1 MYNNETYN
9 PNSTE
14 FNLSKLEDFQLYH
27 KFNKQA
33 ITNINNRSVDYID
46 KVIELGKLL
55 KTFANNISKYYN
67 VSFPTLYN
75 ILVFIGNKFDI
86 DTKLQTSIIQ
96 LSKNL
101 TILKNNKN
109 IVVNEA
115 NYKGYHN
122 LLTLYFEFIFFKI
135 YKIEFKF
142 ESKSNKSNFDLEN
155 SELKNSELENSEKL
169 NEIIKKSNLS
179 NQTEQTNTTHQYFDL
194 LNLTYISRK
203 KIVVDSTGV
212 NKSTNKPTQNQTK
225 SNIENSQYFLKFI
238 SNGQEYLIKYN
249 SYWEK
254 LNNYIY
260 NGLTINALQVKY
272 NKEQNL
278 YYTTEQSLIVLEPD
292 LLFDATEI
300 AENFL
305 SSNFVI
311 ENHFLAK
318 YKDFRT
324 NKYLVLGNLVNFMLD
339 EMVTN
344 NEVDFGV
351 LVQKAF
357 KNKILSYVAL
367 YLNHQDELFGI
378 EADAKQHFLN
388 LQKVKKNINFK
399 NVLIEPSFI
408 SPIYGLQGRLD
419 LLEFDENDNNKKNI
433 IELKS
438 SKPPETMTINLGNY
452 RVPSIISFTHLIQ
465 VTCYNLLLDST
476 FKNRTGNS
484 YILYSKDNVRYLRDA
499 INHIN
504 IKREVILARN
514 SIVFRER
521 ELLLNDKNIL
531 NSLNDINYEKF
542 SYSKEDYAIIINKL
556 NALNEV
562 KKTYF
567 IEFTK
572 FIIRESYS
580 QRIGFENSNNNSY
593 SKLWRTDK
601 KNRQEINLENTTNTN
616 SDLLFNLTINNDKS
630 DFETLHIYLESN
642 ESEITSSL
650 RNGDLITLIPN
661 ENNDL
666 KIYNYIIIKGYIKE
680 ISKQHL
686 IISFR
691 NKQIDERYLNNYHLW
706 NIYPD
711 FSDTTNKRLHKS
723 IFNFVTSKQFE
734 VFSGQLF
741 LSSENDKFENEKH
754 EVASPTLDKKMKLIQ
769 SQTAKYTSL
778 TNLQLELINNAIYSE
793 DLYLVQGP
801 PGSGKTSFFIHH
813 LIKYY
818 FENSELNILITS
830 YTNRAIEELCKV
842 LHKLGLDEEYLRI
855 GTKAN
860 DSFGQ
865 FLVEY
870 SNANKIEDTIIKV
883 KNCRIFISTISSL
896 ITNPELFEIKKFDVA
911 IVDEA
916 SQILESQITVVL
928 SNVKKVV
935 LIGDEKQLPAIT
947 TQIPKQP
954 SEMLV
959 KNFGFTSLSNSYFER
974 MINLLERNQITTKY
988 GMLKEQARM
997 NSQIMQFANEIF
1009 YDNKLQLSKF
1019 KIEKYKHLK
1028 TDNYIQYENS
1038 NFIDKKILK
1047 TILDKKVAFFDVAFN
1062 HGNNSS
1068 NNTNVF
1074 IKSNPNE
1081 ADITMSTIN
1090 SFIQLLSINSEQIGS
1105 DFINKNTFGVIS
1117 PFRLHN
1123 TLIKNSLL
1131 KNTLNTL
1138 SNENDVN
1145 LSDLITVDT
1154 VERYQGSEREIIIFN
1169 SIIQNQEQIEAI
1181 QSLKTFGNRTID
1193 RKFNVALTRAK
1204 EIFILVGNRKILEQ
1218 MDSYKDF
1225 IELCDKEQSIIN
1237 FNL

>member
-1 MYNNETYN
+1 MNNNDNYN
-9 PNSTE
+9 PSSTE
-14 FNLSKLEDFQLYH
+14 FNLSTLEDFQVYH
-27 KFNKQA
+27 KYNKQA
-33 ITNINNRSVDYID
+33 IANINNRSIDYID

-55 KTFANNISKYYN
+55 KEFANNISKYYN

-75 ILVFIGNKFDI
+75 ILVFIGNKFDV
-86 DTKLQTSIIQ
+86 DTKLQSSIIQ

-101 TILKNNKN
+101 TLLKNNKN
-109 IVVNEA
+109 IIVNES
-115 NYKGYHN
+115 NFKGYNN
-122 LLTLYFEFIFFKI
+122 LLTLYIEFIFFKI
-135 YKIEFKF
+135 YKIEFNY
-142 ESKSNKSNFDLEN
+142 ESKSNKVNEN
-155 SELKNSELENSEKL
+155 SDNINDSSNDKSTKQ
-169 NEIIKKSNLS
+169 NETINEVNQTNKDDNS
-179 NQTEQTNTTHQYFDL
+179 NQLNQLNQFYDL
-194 LNLTYISRK
+194 LNLKYISRK
-203 KIVVDSTGV
+203 KIDSNTQLSKSATHY
-212 NKSTNKPTQNQTK
+212 NKSK
-225 SNIENSQYFLKFI
+225 SNQEQYILKFK
-238 SNGQEYLIKYN
+238 SNGEEYLIKYN

-260 NGLTINALQVKY
+260 SGLCINALQVKY

-292 LLFDATEI
+292 LLYDATEI

-311 ENHFLAK
+311 ENYFLAK

-344 NEVDFGV
+344 HEVDFGL

-419 LLEFDENDNNKKNI
+419 LLEFDENDKNKKNI

-484 YILYSKDNVRYLRDA
+484 YILYSKDDVRYLRDA

-531 NSLNDINYEKF
+531 NNLNDINLEKF
-542 SYSKEDYAIIINKL
+542 SYSKDEYAILINKL
-556 NALNEV
+556 NSLNEY
-562 KKTYF
+562 KKAYF

-580 QRIGFENSNNNSY
+580 QRIGFENSNNNAY
-593 SKLWRTDK
+593 SKLWKTD
-601 KNRQEINLENTTNTN
+601 QTTNLDTNTNN
-616 SDLLFNLTINNDKS
+616 SDLLFNLTINQEKS
-630 DFETLHIYLESN
+630 DFETLYIYLESN
-642 ESEITSSL
+642 ENEITSSL

-680 ISKQHL
+680 ISKKHL

-691 NKQIDERYLNNYHLW
+691 NKQIDEKYLNNYKLW

-734 VFSGQLF
+734 TFSGLLF
-741 LSSENDKFENEKH
+741 VESNKEKSEIESLTQTNKKTVDKKQ
-754 EVASPTLDKKMKLIQ
+754 VDKKMKAIQ
-769 SQTAKYTSL
+769 AKTEKYTSL
-778 TNLQLELINNAIYSE
+778 TSLQLELINNAIYSD
-793 DLYLVQGP
+793 DLFLVQGP
-801 PGSGKTSFFIHH
+801 PGSGKTSFFIYH

-818 FENSELNILITS
+818 FENTELNILITS

-842 LHKLGLDEEYLRI
+842 LHKLGLDDEYLRI

-870 SNANKIEDTIIKV
+870 SNSNKIEDTIIKV

-954 SEMLV
+954 SEILV
-959 KNFGFTSLSNSYFER
+959 NNFGFTSLSSSYFER
-974 MINLLERNQITTKY
+974 MINLLEKNQITSKY

-1009 YDNKLQLSKF
+1009 YDNKLQLSSF

-1028 TDNYIQYENS
+1028 ADNYIQFENS
-1038 NFIDKKILK
+1038 DLLDKSTLKI
-1047 TILDKKVAFFDVAFN
+1047 ILDKKVAFFDITFS
-1062 HGNNSS
+1062 GDSSS
-1068 NNTNVF
+1068 NERNTNIF
-1074 IKSNPNE
+1074 IKSNQNE
-1081 ADITMSTIN
+1081 ANITMSVIN
-1090 SFIQLLSINSEQIGS
+1090 SFIQLLTNNNEII
-1105 DFINKNTFGVIS
+1105 DKNTFGVIS

-1123 TLIKNSLL
+1123 TLIKNNLIKYSL
-1131 KNTLNTL
+1131 NSFT
-1138 SNENDVN
+1138 NENN
-1145 LSDLITVDT
+1145 NGNESEKLLSDLITVDT
-1154 VERYQGSEREIIIFN
+1154 VERYQGSEREIIIYN
-1169 SIIQNQEQIEAI
+1169 SIIQNPEQIEAI
-1181 QSLKTFGNRTID
+1181 QSLKTFENKTID

-1204 EIFILVGNRKILEQ
+1204 EIFVLVGNRKVLEQ

-1225 IELCDKEQSIIN
+1225 INLCETENSIVKLNI
-1237 FNL
+1237 